1 MQNKKMSTIIGEL
14 IGMVLVGIIVLVAL
28 LICAVILGF
37 LLRLAQA
44 LWFGN

>member
-1 MQNKKMSTIIGEL
+1 MQNKKMSTFIGEL
-14 IGMVLVGIIVLVAL
+14 IGMVLVGIIILVAL